1 MELGDGNDSLFKL
14 TFYNPDQLKA
24 LTMNDPVLELARSA
38 HAISLIDL
46 AYSLV
51 LSMALGMIIVVV
63 YRITHRGFHYERSFL
78 TTLLM
83 ICPIVAVVMM
93 LIGSNLA
100 LSLGM
105 VGALSIIRF
114 RTVIKDSR
122 DMVYLFLAIAVGLG
136 CGTYNWLVVAIAV
149 IALCGVLLILNLF
162 KLGKAVH
169 ADYVLVL
176 SGESEVPPE
185 DEVLKQELQKQTR
198 FIETRSINIDEG
210 RWEIV
215 FELRL
220 DKGEAFP
227 DAALYERLSKEHGV
241 KKLSLLVP
249 QLSLPV

>member
-1 MELGDGNDSLFKL
+1 
-14 TFYNPDQLKA
+14 
-24 LTMNDPVLELARSA
+24 MNDPIIELARSA

-51 LSMALGMIIVVV
+51 LSIALGMIIVVV

-136 CGTYNWLVVAIAV
+136 CGTYNWLVVGIAV
-149 IALCGVLLILNLF
+149 TFLCGVLLVLNLF
-162 KLGKAVH
+162 KLGKPMH
-169 ADYVLVL
+169 ADYVLIL
-176 SGESEVPPE
+176 SGESAVPPE
-185 DEVLKQELQKQTR
+185 EGALKQEMQQHTR
-198 FIETRSINIDEG
+198 FLETRSINIDEEH
-210 RWEIV
+210 WEIV
-215 FELRL
+215 FEARL
-220 DKGEAFP
+220 PKGKSFP
-227 DAALYERLSKEHGV
+227 DAALYERLKKGHGV
-241 KKLSLLVP
+241 KKLSLLSP